1 MQRNETVR
9 VSGDQIMNKEFELY
23 SVGKGEPTKSL
34 RQRSDVV
41 QCAYQ
46 QKNFSGNGENE
57 SLEEKRFQ
65 MEPLPE
71 QRQNNEKA
79 WGFS

>member
-1 MQRNETVR
+1 M
-9 VSGDQIMNKEFELY
+9 
-23 SVGKGEPTKSL
+23 KSL

-65 MEPLPE
+65 KEIIVHKQIVAMITY
-71 QRQNNEKA
+71 Q
-79 WGFS
+79 

>member
-9 VSGDQIMNKEFELY
+9 VSGDQIMSKEFELY
-23 SVGKGEPTKSL
+23 SVGKGEPMKSL

-57 SLEEKRFQ
+57 SLEVKRFQ
-65 MEPLPE
+65 MEIIDHK
-71 QRQNNEKA
+71 QIVA
-79 WGFS
+79 MIIY